1 MLENDIHRSSS
12 LVSVSVV
19 ALTQDSQFEG
29 VYSDLLAALVPLN
42 PYYSPYLCPVVTQY
56 CEQLLTV
63 LNERCPGGLFSSH
76 LISSLAEFVDTFLGK
91 FGRDMLQYFN
101 SFIASADSFR
111 CKKALGALFPGV
123 SGLIE
128 KLKEVKVVK
137 SILVQDSYAVLL
149 QPLYLVFR
157 TFLKE

>member
-1 MLENDIHRSSS
+1 VHRPASI
-12 LVSVSVV
+12 VSIAVV
-19 ALTQDSQFEG
+19 TSTQDTQFEG
-29 VYSDLLAALVPLN
+29 VYADLLAALVPLN
-42 PYYSPYLCPVVTQY
+42 PYYAPYLCPVVTQY
-56 CEQLLTV
+56 CEQLLSV
-63 LNERCPGGLFSSH
+63 LNERCAGGTFSSH
-76 LISSLAEFVDTFLGK
+76 LISALTEFIDTFLGK

-123 SGLIE
+123 SGLAE
-128 KLKEVKVVK
+128 KLKEVTVVK
-137 SILVQDSYAVLL
+137 SIVPQDSYAVLL

>member
-1 MLENDIHRSSS
+1 M
-12 LVSVSVV
+12 
-19 ALTQDSQFEG
+19 
-29 VYSDLLAALVPLN
+29 
-42 PYYSPYLCPVVTQY
+42 
-56 CEQLLTV
+56 
-63 LNERCPGGLFSSH
+63 
-76 LISSLAEFVDTFLGK
+76 GK